1 MNNNSGTPQNQ
12 GYAWYVVIVLMVIY
26 TLSFIDRQIMA
37 FLVGPIRADLQISD
51 TAMGLLGGFAFA
63 IFYTLLGLPMGWLAD
78 RKSRRGL
85 IAVGVVFWSVMTA
98 LCSMARSFGTLFA
111 ARVGVGVGEATLTP
125 AAFSLIADYFPR
137 ERLARALSVYSMGI
151 LIGSGLASIVGGA
164 VVQAVRG
171 MPALEVP
178 VLGMMAPWRLTFLI
192 VGIPGLVIALL
203 LLTVREPVRRN
214 LIRDPVGNPARL
226 DLREVAAQ
234 LWQRGGTLLLIAF
247 GLACQALCN
256 YGVAFWAP
264 PYFARIHGWEPGVT
278 GLVLGGATIIGGCA
292 GLLVGGTLCDR
303 WIARALREAP
313 VRICMIGVLC
323 AGVSLLAAFWVHSA
337 AVTAALLL
345 PAFFFLGFPL
355 GSGLAALQFIVPNQV
370 RGVASA
376 LVMLILSIG
385 GMGFGSLLPGLFNDY
400 LFRDELA
407 LGRSL
412 LLTFALA
419 SVLGVILFR
428 ASFASYRRHHEA
440 LERQIHATASRTGGG

>member
-1 MNNNSGTPQNQ
+1 MNDNSGTPHNS

-26 TLSFIDRQIMA
+26 TLSFIDRQILA

-51 TAMGLLGGFAFA
+51 TAIGLLGGFAFA

-85 IAVGVVFWSVMTA
+85 IAIGLVFWSLMTA
-98 LCSMARSFGTLFA
+98 LCSLARSFGTLFA
-111 ARVGVGVGEATLTP
+111 ARIGVGVGEATLTP

-137 ERLARALSVYSMGI
+137 EKLARALSVYSMGI
-151 LIGSGLASIVGGA
+151 LIGSGLAFIVGGA
-164 VVQAVRG
+164 VVQAMNG
-171 MPALEVP
+171 MPALQVP
-178 VLGMMAPWRLTFLI
+178 VLGTMAPWRLTFLI
-192 VGIPGLVIALL
+192 VGLPGLAIALL

-214 LIRDPVGNPARL
+214 VIRDTAGRPAQL
-226 DLREVAAQ
+226 DLRAVAAQ
-234 LWQRGGTLLLIAF
+234 IWQRGGTLLLIAF

-256 YGVAFWAP
+256 YGVGFWAP
-264 PYFARIHGWEPGVT
+264 AFFARIHDWEPGAT
-278 GLVLGGATIIGGCA
+278 GLVLGGTTIVGGCA

-303 WIARALREAP
+303 WIARGMREAP

-323 AGVSLLAAFWVHSA
+323 AGASLLAAFSVHN
-337 AVTAALLL
+337 AVATASLLL

-355 GSGLAALQFIVPNQV
+355 GSGMAALQFIVPNQV

-376 LVMLILSIG
+376 LVMFILSMG
-385 GMGFGSLLPGLFNDY
+385 GMGFGSLLPGFFNDY

-407 LGRSL
+407 LGKSL

-419 SVLGVILFR
+419 SALGVILFR
-428 ASFASYRRHHEA
+428 ASFASYRRHQEA
-440 LERQIHATASRTGGG
+440 LERQIHR